1 MCAEMG
7 KNVGAFPRKYAK
19 ADMVHVAPL
28 SAGTRSALLPEFSVH
43 GNEVD
48 ETSAH
53 PQLIKSDSR
62 LMLFE
67 TGAQHVRVE
76 GDHLFQIGDPEHD
89 RSEEHTSELQSLMRT
104 SYAVFC
110 LKKKKT

>member
-1 MCAEMG
+1 
-7 KNVGAFPRKYAK
+7 
-19 ADMVHVAPL
+19 MVHVAPL
-28 SAGTRSALLPEFSVH
+28 SAVTRSALLPEFSVH

-67 TGAQHVRVE
+67 TGTQHVRVE

-89 RSEEHTSELQSLMRT
+89 MVDILDRQHVSAQEPLRPEAPCLQIGRARLNSSHSCASRMP
-104 SYAVFC
+104 SSA
-110 LKKKKT
+110 

>member
-1 MCAEMG
+1 MYDMGAGMG

-53 PQLIKSDSR
+53 QQLIKSDSS

-67 TGAQHVRVE
+67 TGTQNVRVE
-76 GDHLFQIGDPEHD
+76 GDKFFQFGYHEPEMGNIWV
-89 RSEEHTSELQSLMRT
+89 RQYVSAQE
-104 SYAVFC
+104 Y
-110 LKKKKT
+110 

>member
-62 LMLFE
+62 LMIFE
-67 TGAQHVRVE
+67 TRTQHV
-76 GDHLFQIGDPEHD
+76 QIGRASCRE
-89 RSEEHTSELQSLMRT
+89 RVCQYGYISVVEERI
-104 SYAVFC
+104 
-110 LKKKKT
+110 KKK